1 LHFSQTPP
9 LSRFIFPFP
18 ARRSG
23 GKDKKRR
30 RRRKAHGAE
39 RVANRTRDIKR
50 LWKERVQLV
59 LARLSPGEPRR
70 ARGTSQIPKAIWMRN
85 SHFLILA
92 QRCDAFLPA
101 EGSRRAPEANGAWRG
116 YATRRAGV
124 HSGCIPISVQSM
136 HKFNRTGISQ
146 FFLNIGNICN
156 CQLVLETDNLNAL
169 KYLSQK

>member
-1 LHFSQTPP
+1 MVRTTSQVSEKSPPERLSLSLSNLHFSQTPP

-101 EGSRRAPEANGAWRG
+101 EGSRRAPEANGA
-116 YATRRAGV
+116 
-124 HSGCIPISVQSM
+124 
-136 HKFNRTGISQ
+136 
-146 FFLNIGNICN
+146 
-156 CQLVLETDNLNAL
+156 
-169 KYLSQK
+169 